1 MLTKTL
7 EKVLLPLA
15 AFTILGATAA
25 CTEPAPPQLGTG
37 RNLYALVLERD
48 LPGFA
53 PRPIVIGRFKALI
66 PRYAE
71 APGLRAKYF
80 VISDRRTYGGVYLW
94 TDKAAADAYLASPL
108 LAEISAGVAGERSVT
123 RFEIPLAI
131 NGPAAGTADLR
142 KGGEVIRIVR
152 ITPPAGTPRSAIL
165 AGFEQAAPTYAA
177 TPGLVHKWFSIAED
191 GRFGGV
197 YVFADKAKADAWFSP
212 AWRARVRATYGADAD
227 VLSFD
232 APVKIEY

>member
-15 AFTILGATAA
+15 AVTILGATAA

-53 PRPIVIGRFKALI
+53 PRPIVISRFKALI

-80 VISDRRTYGGVYLW
+80 LISDRRTYGGVYLW

-108 LAEISAGVAGERSVT
+108 LAEISAGAAGERSVT

-152 ITPPAGTPRSAIL
+152 IL

-212 AWRARVRATYGADAD
+212 AWRARVRTTYGADAD

>member
-7 EKVLLPLA
+7 ANTFVSFVA
-15 AFTILGATAA
+15 VSTLGATAA
-25 CTEPAPPQLGTG
+25 CTEPATPKLATG

-53 PRPIVIGRFKALI
+53 PRPIVIGRFKAAL
-66 PRYAE
+66 PRYADV
-71 APGLRAKYF
+71 PGLRAKYF
-80 VISDRRTYGGVYLW
+80 VISDRRSYGGVYLW
-94 TDKAAADAYLASPL
+94 TDKAAADAYLAGPL
-108 LAEISAGVAGERSVT
+108 LAEVSAGAKGKRTVT

-131 NGPAAGTADLR
+131 DGPAAGTANLA
-142 KGGEVIRIVR
+142 KGGGVIRIVR
-152 ITPPAGTPRSAIL
+152 IAPPAGTPRTVIL
-165 AGFEQAAPTYAA
+165 AGFEQAVPTYAA

-212 AWRARVRATYGADAD
+212 AWRARVRATYGVDAD
-227 VLSFD
+227 VMSFD
-232 APVKIEY
+232 APVTIEN